1 MPDERSRPDG
11 TAGERAAPAGER
23 AAPADRRVVG
33 LVVLLVVAVLAV
45 NVVSAMVPGID
56 AALASLP
63 VVVLLLVV
71 GTVLVLGRSMRR

>member
-11 TAGERAAPAGER
+11 TAGERAAPADR
-23 AAPADRRVVG
+23 SAPADRRVVG

>member
-1 MPDERSRPDG
+1 MPDERSRPD
-11 TAGERAAPAGER
+11 RASHDRE
-23 AAPADRRVVG
+23 APADRRVIV
-33 LVVLLVVAVLAV
+33 LVALLVIAVLVV
-45 NVVSAMVPGID
+45 NVVSALVPGID